1 VAKQFTTTVPNG
13 TSKVYI
19 AGTFTGKSWDNTTPF
34 ELMPTGT
41 ANQFSGIF
49 PCVDGVE
56 YKYLCEKTGDWDYE
70 EGRYNPTEGGD
81 PLKLAVSRTYNAS
94 DNVILWYR
102 ANKITLNVSFD
113 VATPVPTQLFVKGS
127 FNGWASGVELTKSG
141 NTYSTVLGGTAGDK
155 YPANTQYKYYTND
168 GATDNWEN
176 NANNTPKGNR
186 WSIAPIMNDVVE
198 RFTTMLTTEVNNVEI
213 NARIARTYSGIE
225 VVVDGESTIE
235 LYNMN
240 GALID
245 KARTTSTYTRD
256 LNNGIYIIRING
268 KATKFVK

>member
-1 VAKQFTTTVPNG
+1 
-13 TSKVYI
+13 
-19 AGTFTGKSWDNTTPF
+19 
-34 ELMPTGT
+34 
-41 ANQFSGIF
+41 
-49 PCVDGVE
+49 
-56 YKYLCEKTGDWDYE
+56 
-70 EGRYNPTEGGD
+70 
-81 PLKLAVSRTYNAS
+81 
-94 DNVILWYR
+94 
-102 ANKITLNVSFD
+102 
-113 VATPVPTQLFVKGS
+113 
-127 FNGWASGVELTKSG
+127 
-141 NTYSTVLGGTAGDK
+141 DK

-245 KARTTSTYTRD
+245 KARTTSTYTR
-256 LNNGIYIIRING
+256 
-268 KATKFVK
+268 